1 MTASSSERPSSDGS
15 AMISSTIPTP
25 DVPASPMSPV
35 TITVAESSVESDAR
49 SWASFTKPRKK

>member
-1 MTASSSERPSSDGS
+1 
-15 AMISSTIPTP
+15 MISSTIPTP